1 MQDQEFINWLLE
13 ASTPS
18 IRYLTLQ
25 RLLRRPMTDDGVKEA
40 WKEMKIHAPIPV
52 ILEQQT
58 ASGSWAGE
66 SSYYT
71 PKYTSTH
78 WSMVLMAELS
88 ADSRVPHM
96 KRGADSMLSRTIN
109 GSVKSIDEVDHG
121 LSCFWGNMLRYVL
134 HSGFEDDPRVA
145 SILEMIIRD
154 AIKGAW
160 RCPYNYELPCAWGA
174 GRALWGLAALPFQLK
189 NAEVEMAVQS
199 GVDLLL
205 EDYSLVDANYPNPG
219 KIHPLW
225 FRMNFPLFYQTD
237 ILFVLRVL
245 AELGMIDHPRAQ
257 PAVDWLRSR
266 QMSNG
271 RWRGASPFR
280 GRTWKVLG
288 SSEETNRWVSLH
300 AATVLD
306 HIE

>member
-1 MQDQEFINWLLE
+1 MQDQEFLNWLLE

-18 IRYLTLQ
+18 IRYLTLR
-25 RLLRRPMTDDGVKEA
+25 RLLRRPMTDDDVQEA
-40 WKEMKIHAPIPV
+40 WEAMKIHAPIPV

-58 ASGSWAGE
+58 DSGSWAGE
-66 SSYYT
+66 NSFYT

-88 ADSRVPHM
+88 ADGSDPHL
-96 KRGADSMLSRTIN
+96 KRGATYMLSQMKK
-109 GSVKSIDEVDHG
+109 GVLKWIDESDHG

-134 HSGFEDDPRVA
+134 HCGFEDDQRVA
-145 SILEMIIRD
+145 SILEMIIQD
-154 AIKGAW
+154 AVKGAW
-160 RCPYNYELPCAWGA
+160 RCPFNYELPCAWGA
-174 GRALWGLAALPFQLK
+174 GRALWGLAALPVQLK

-199 GVDLLL
+199 GVALLL
-205 EDYSLVDANYPNPG
+205 EKYSLVDANYPNPG
-219 KIHPLW
+219 RIHPLW

-245 AELGMIDHPRAQ
+245 AELGIIDHPGAK

-266 QMSNG
+266 QMLNG
-271 RWRGASPFR
+271 HWRGANPFR

-288 SSEETNRWVSLH
+288 SRDETNRWVSLH
-300 AATVLD
+300 AAMVLD